1 MKSSA
6 KVIDLSPNPTHKLC
20 DLIDRSEAI
29 SPDTL
34 VSVLAERF
42 YSEPTLDCLP
52 LVEDGYP
59 CGLAT
64 RSKILTTLAT
74 RFGYA
79 LFGKR
84 PISVIADMHPLVV
97 SHTETLEDV
106 LSRAMARDF
115 QDIYDEILVV
125 DDADKY
131 LGKLSVKK
139 LVIEQSS
146 QLAQSIAQRE
156 LALVK
161 TAEMEKINDMKS
173 SFMAHVTHELRSP
186 VHAIVGLSELMERRY
201 AEQRLDDFPKFLSL
215 LGSSSLNLRAIINNI
230 LDLSKI
236 EAGRMEVLVEEFEL
250 DTLLNEV
257 LDTCKVL
264 AGEKPIVIELES
276 AADTRQHF
284 ADKVKIRQILLNLAS
299 NAIKYTD
306 RGIVVIG
313 ADIDA
318 NVQLHLSVRDTG
330 IGIRQEDLGR
340 LFESF
345 SQLEDAKSRRYSGSG
360 LGLSITRQMV
370 ELLGG
375 RIEVDSTFGVGS
387 RFDVYLPMANEDRKV
402 IAQ

>member
-1 MKSSA
+1 MTSSA
-6 KVIDLSPNPTHKLC
+6 KVINLSPKPSHKLC

-29 SPDTL
+29 SPDTR

-42 YSEPTLDCLP
+42 YSEPALDCLP
-52 LVEDGYP
+52 LVKDGYP
-59 CGLAT
+59 WGLAT
-64 RSKILTTLAT
+64 RNKILTTLAI

-84 PISVIADMHPLVV
+84 PIRVIADMHPLVV

-115 QDIYDEILVV
+115 QDIYDEILVT
-125 DDADKY
+125 DDTDKY

-139 LVIEQSS
+139 LVIEQST
-146 QLAQSIAQRE
+146 QLAQSIALRE

-161 TAEMEKINDMKS
+161 TAEMKKINEMKS
-173 SFMAHVTHELRSP
+173 NFMAHITHELRSP
-186 VHAIVGLSELMERRY
+186 VHAIVGLSELMENRY
-201 AEQRLDDFPKFLSL
+201 AKQQLEDFPKFLSL
-215 LGSSSLNLRAIINNI
+215 LATSSVNLRAIINNI

-236 EAGRMEVLVEEFEL
+236 EAGRMEVLVEEFDLEA
-250 DTLLNEV
+250 LLNEV

-264 AGEKPIVIELES
+264 IGEKPIAIELES
-276 AADTRQHF
+276 VADRRQHF

-313 ADIDA
+313 ADIDI
-318 NVQLHLSVRDTG
+318 NNQLHLSVRDTG

-340 LFESF
+340 LFKSF
-345 SQLEDAKSRRYSGSG
+345 SQLEDAKSRRHSGSG

-370 ELLGG
+370 ELLDG

-387 RFDVYLPMANEDRKV
+387 RFDVYLPMANEDRKDK
-402 IAQ
+402 AQ